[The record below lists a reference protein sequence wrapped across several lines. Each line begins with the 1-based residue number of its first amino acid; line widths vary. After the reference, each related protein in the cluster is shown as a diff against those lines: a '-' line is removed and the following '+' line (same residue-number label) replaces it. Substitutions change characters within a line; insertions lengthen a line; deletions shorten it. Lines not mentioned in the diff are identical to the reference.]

1 MTHYLAQFDCRHGE
15 YSFTETV
22 RFVTD
27 RDPQAFMRDFVASW
41 YGDPDEDGEYFDPG
55 IVSFNGGEIVIEDV
69 FVIKPVSQAT
79 FDEASLI
86 HWAHAGPHPLAET
99 EEGGAA

>member
-1 MTHYLAQFDCRHGE
+1 MTHFLAQFDCRIGE

-27 RDPQAFMRDFVASW
+27 REPEAFMRDFVVTW

-55 IVSFNGGEIVIEDV
+55 IVSFNGGEIFIGDR
-69 FVIKPVSQAT
+69 FVIKPVSSAT
-79 FDEASLI
+79 FEDASLLYQAFI
-86 HWAHAGPHPLAET
+86 EPHALAERD
-99 EEGGAA
+99 EGGAT